1 MCGNFEPSKEL
12 ALMLL
17 PLAVTASMLRARPPI
32 FRSLRLYS
40 QLSEKPPL
48 KLVAELRKLTEV
60 SITKAREALAA
71 SNNDVSAALVWLQN
85 DLAVSGAQKAA
96 KVAHRAAGEG
106 LVGASVLA
114 RGTGSA
120 TGHGGVRAA
129 LVELNCETDFV
140 ARNSLFSRL
149 VADVAHT
156 AAFLAEPA
164 APESDSGSSS
174 IRHVPRGQLLD
185 APLLSAEGPTPS
197 PVTALSH
204 GTVADA
210 IRAAIAKL
218 GENIVLQRAAA
229 VAHEPIPPARNEL
242 GLRVAAYAH
251 GHGSTPLPPSQ
262 AQGRVGA
269 LALVALKS
277 PRLHTL
283 LGAQEFHGDLERVER
298 SLARQIVGFDTR
310 TIRGDE
316 EGALYGQPF
325 MMLGDALEGET
336 VEAGLGRW
344 AKEKRLIHDT
354 DGGDTGGIQVVE
366 FLKWTVGESPDAT

>member
-1 MCGNFEPSKEL
+1 
-12 ALMLL
+12 
-17 PLAVTASMLRARPPI
+17 MLRARPPVL
-32 FRSLRLYS
+32 RSLRLYS
-40 QLSEKPPL
+40 QSAEKPSL

-60 SITKAREALAA
+60 SITKAREALTA
-71 SNNDVSAALVWLQN
+71 SNNDVSAALAWLQN

-120 TGHGGVRAA
+120 TGHSGVRAA

-140 ARNSLFSRL
+140 ARNALFARL
-149 VADVAHT
+149 VSDVAHT

-164 APESDSGSSS
+164 GPESDSSSSSSSSS
-174 IRHVPRGQLLD
+174 IHHVPRAQLLD
-185 APLLSAEGPTPS
+185 APLLSASGPAPS
-197 PVTALSH
+197 PASVSSH

-218 GENIVLQRAAA
+218 GENIVLQRAAT
-229 VAHEPIPPARNEL
+229 VVHEPVPPARSEL
-242 GLRVAAYAH
+242 GLRIAAYAH
-251 GHGSTPLPPSQ
+251 GHGGTPLPPSQ

-277 PRLHTL
+277 PRLRAL
-283 LGAQEFHGDLERVER
+283 LDTPEFRVDLERIER
-298 SLARQIVGFDTR
+298 ALARQIVGFDTR
-310 TIRGDE
+310 AIRGEE

-336 VEAGLGRW
+336 VDAGLGRW
-344 AKEKRLIHDT
+344 AREKRLTLDK
-354 DGGDTGGIQVVE
+354 DRGDTSGIQVVE
-366 FLKWTVGESPDAT
+366 FLKWTVGESPIAT

>member
-1 MCGNFEPSKEL
+1 
-12 ALMLL
+12 
-17 PLAVTASMLRARPPI
+17 MLRVRPPV
-32 FRSLRLYS
+32 FSSLRLYS
-40 QLSEKPPL
+40 QFAEKPSV
-48 KLVAELRKLTEV
+48 KLVAQLRKLTEV

-71 SNNDVSAALVWLQN
+71 SNNDVSAALAWLQS

-96 KVAHRAAGEG
+96 KLANRAAGEG

-114 RGTGSA
+114 RGTGSGA
-120 TGHGGVRAA
+120 GHGGVRAA

-140 ARNSLFSRL
+140 ARNALFARL

-156 AAFLAEPA
+156 AAFLADPA
-164 APESDSGSSS
+164 EPESDSSASSS
-174 IRHVPRGQLLD
+174 IRHVPRAQLLD

-197 PVTALSH
+197 PAALSSP

-210 IRAAIAKL
+210 IRTAMAKL

-229 VAHEPIPPARNEL
+229 VAHEPVPRTRSEL
-242 GLRVAAYAH
+242 GLRVATYAH
-251 GHGSTPLPPSQ
+251 GQGSAPLPPSQ

-269 LALVALKS
+269 LALIALKS
-277 PRLHTL
+277 PRLQAL
-283 LGAQEFHGDLERVER
+283 LGAPEFRGDLERVER
-298 SLARQIVGFDTR
+298 ALARQIVGFDTPA
-310 TIRGDE
+310 IRGE

-344 AKEKRLIHDT
+344 AREKQLILDT
-354 DGGDTGGIQVVE
+354 DGGDTGGIQVME
-366 FLKWTVGESPDAT
+366 YLRWTVGESPDAT

>member
-1 MCGNFEPSKEL
+1 VWEFGAKFTVEVGSGFL
-12 ALMLL
+12 HD
-17 PLAVTASMLRARPPI
+17 TSMLRARPPVH
-32 FRSLRLYS
+32 RSLRLYS
-40 QLSEKPPL
+40 QFTGKPSL

-71 SNNDVSAALVWLQN
+71 SNNDVSTALAWLQN

-120 TGHGGVRAA
+120 TGHGSVRAA

-140 ARNSLFSRL
+140 ARNALFARL
-149 VADVAHT
+149 VSDVAHT

-164 APESDSGSSS
+164 EPESDSSSSS
-174 IRHVPRGQLLD
+174 IHHIPRAQLLD
-185 APLLSAEGPTPS
+185 APLLSTEGPGPS
-197 PVTALSH
+197 PASGSSH

-229 VAHEPIPPARNEL
+229 VAHEPVPPARSEL

-251 GHGSTPLPPSQ
+251 GHGGALLPPSQ

-277 PRLHTL
+277 PRLQAL
-283 LGAQEFHGDLERVER
+283 LGAPEFRGDLERVER
-298 SLARQIVGFDTR
+298 ALARQIVGFDTR
-310 TIRGDE
+310 AIRGEE

-325 MMLGDALEGET
+325 MMLGDAVEGET

-344 AKEKRLIHDT
+344 AREKQLILDT
-354 DGGDTGGIQVVE
+354 DRGDTGGIQVVE
-366 FLKWTVGESPDAT
+366 FLKWTVAESPDATS

>member
-1 MCGNFEPSKEL
+1 
-12 ALMLL
+12 
-17 PLAVTASMLRARPPI
+17 MLRARPPV
-32 FRSLRLYS
+32 FRSLRFYS
-40 QLSEKPPL
+40 QSSEKPPL

-120 TGHGGVRAA
+120 TGHGSVRAA

-140 ARNSLFSRL
+140 ARNALFSRL

-156 AAFLAEPA
+156 AAFLAEPTK
-164 APESDSGSSS
+164 PEHKSDS
-174 IRHVPRGQLLD
+174 ICHVPRAQLLD

-197 PVTALSH
+197 PVTALSQ
-204 GTVADA
+204 GTVSDA

-229 VAHEPIPPARNEL
+229 VAHEPVSPARSEL

-251 GHGSTPLPPSQ
+251 GHGGAVLPPSQ

-277 PRLHTL
+277 PRLHAL
-283 LGAQEFHGDLERVER
+283 LGEPEFRGDLERVER
-298 SLARQIVGFDTR
+298 ALARQIVGFDTR
-310 TIRGDE
+310 TIRGEDE
-316 EGALYGQPF
+316 GSLYRQPF
-325 MMLGDALEGET
+325 MMLGDAVEGET

-344 AKEKRLIHDT
+344 AREKRLILDT
-354 DGGDTGGIQVVE
+354 DGGDAGGIQVVE
-366 FLKWTVGESPDAT
+366 FVKWTVGEFPDATS

>member
-1 MCGNFEPSKEL
+1 
-12 ALMLL
+12 
-17 PLAVTASMLRARPPI
+17 MLRARPPV

-40 QLSEKPPL
+40 QFAEKPSL

-71 SNNDVSAALVWLQN
+71 SNNDVSAALAWLQN

-96 KVAHRAAGEG
+96 KVAHRTAGEG

-114 RGTGSA
+114 RGTGSG
-120 TGHGGVRAA
+120 TGHSGVRAA

-140 ARNSLFSRL
+140 ARNALFARL

-164 APESDSGSSS
+164 KPESENSNVSNSS
-174 IRHVPRGQLLD
+174 IHHVPRAQLLD

-197 PVTALSH
+197 PAAVSSH

-229 VAHEPIPPARNEL
+229 VAHEPVPRARSEL
-242 GLRVAAYAH
+242 GLRVATYAH
-251 GHGSTPLPPSQ
+251 GHGGASLPPSQ

-277 PRLHTL
+277 PRLHML
-283 LGAQEFHGDLERVER
+283 LGEPEFRGDLERVER
-298 SLARQIVGFDTR
+298 ALARQIVGFDTR
-310 TIRGDE
+310 AIRGE

-344 AKEKRLIHDT
+344 AREKRLTLDT
-354 DGGDTGGIQVVE
+354 DEGDTGGIQVVE
-366 FLKWTVGESPDAT
+366 YLKWTVGESPDAT